1 MERNKLMPIMAAFA
15 AFAVLFSIAAPAAL
29 AAATNVTFTVKKDTV
44 AAANATIAVYEIESK
59 YFGLYQKIG
68 AYAGSATTNANGTAT
83 INGLDSAK
91 TYLAKIT
98 YAGRTYEH
106 KFAPATEVAI
116 SLTETS
122 WIRGN
127 IVPLLLGGAAV
138 FVLLFI
144 IAQVNPRA
152 VRFGR

>member
-1 MERNKLMPIMAAFA
+1 MPIMAAFA

-29 AAATNVTFTVKKDTV
+29 AAATDVAFTVSKDSV

-59 YFGLYQKIG
+59 YFGLYQKVG
-68 AYAGSATTNANGTAT
+68 AYAGSAITNANGTAT
-83 INGLDSAK
+83 ISGLDSAK

-98 YAGRTYEH
+98 YAGKTYEQ
-106 KFAPATEVAI
+106 KFAPASEVAI

-127 IVPLLLGGAAV
+127 IIPLLVGGAAV
-138 FVLLFI
+138 FVLLFVV
-144 IAQVNPRA
+144 AQIRPQT
-152 VRFGR
+152 VRFGRL